1 MTIDARAYT
10 WCNLGPLSD
19 EGASIA
25 EDHAQGAG
33 VLMVKG
39 VINLEGIHRPYSGTV
54 VKLAYS
60 DGQSWI
66 AQFPLRLLVLS
77 CFSDPIRNKTS
88 VSVGCDFAYY
98 DNRKEPVT
106 VEAEEQDDEENI
118 PDIVRRVKTPALS
131 ASYLAARI
139 FRILGIPIVGGIP
152 LTNVYVR
159 EEFDMSGGYVEEL
172 GKLCVSE
179 GYICYMNE
187 DGHAE
192 IVQKDRYLSV
202 DRILTADD
210 LIDLNPINSGDLPGD
225 AVYGRYTSLKL
236 KAPEDEDEPDPNDPD
251 PPEDLDRQR
260 RDWEREESI
269 GQREVIFH
277 DWTRFNLVNT
287 FEEVKVKDKDNLDV
301 CKPQNDYPK
310 EYLPEGSFE
319 KKDPRTGEAKLYK
332 PKLVVCSHP
341 MRDVVTHIPYSKTEA
356 QYDSKDRVT
365 YRHTERSEPFGLT
378 TSESFYTYADGIFWA
393 FSPLALARRGNDDPE
408 ALLSEETIER
418 KPIAPVCMSLGLE
431 QSYGTISALG
441 GSYIASKRVVLY
453 EVNSASGV
461 TKTTTLNFVPYMQT
475 TEGSETISRIR
486 DRLNTYDQNARL
498 PGAPLVQLATTLVQ
512 SGSETR
518 IRTER
523 EFGIQRRPKEVDRK
537 KEKNKKEEAPPGV
550 VEEARLSWAVGSAA
564 SQTAVELSPPYV
576 PDDRIVGSTS
586 GPPWSFSVFPSNAA
600 AKVLN
605 YGRIENRYLFGHRN
619 GAGIQVLPEALPP
632 KPLSIVYIRLK
643 GCTGAFLVNGR
654 TWNLDPSGAT
664 VTCDALFWGAID
676 GTVSNAWFP
685 LPPNISALPTP
696 LAITSN
702 SNPVPA
708 NAIPIPAGFNFS
720 NPDLNTL
727 FAALPANTAPI
738 PPATIAPAIIIR
750 PYRETIFCGAGS
762 GSGAIASP
770 QFWIA
775 QPPGEYIAGS
785 GSGVLATAVAGPSTS
800 LGVRW
805 TSGTT
810 FRAAA
815 GTAGPG
821 HGGGERWASGS
832 VFTAGVGSDGLVRAP
847 GARWSSATAFTAG
860 AAEGGLVLGAGARWT
875 SGTSFAAGA
884 GSDDL
889 EQAPGATWTSA
900 SAFVAG
906 AGEDGNEQGAGAAW
920 GSSSTFTAGAANDGL
935 EEAPGANWASGSV
948 FYAGIG
954 GVGDGSGAGATW
966 ASGST
971 FTAGAGAVAGPTDPN
986 FSSVSLLLPFDG
998 ANGSTTFTDSSSN
1011 ALAPSSATGSVAIST
1026 AQSKYG
1032 GASALFPSTGTNYIR
1047 YTPQAALQFPGDF
1060 TIELWVWQSNFEDR
1074 VIGSSS
1080 SDGNTQV
1087 FRLGEGGSGRLSF
1100 YLNGTQVFFP
1110 TAADIAINTWQHL
1123 AICRSGSS
1131 TRMFVDGVQKGS
1143 TNTTWAGTF
1152 RMDVIGMFFFSGS
1165 PYDNQFRGH
1174 IDDLRITK
1182 AARYTANFTPPT
1194 APFPNS

>member
-106 VEAEEQDDEENI
+106 VEAEEEDDEESI

-131 ASYLAARI
+131 AAYLASRI
-139 FRILGIPIVGGIP
+139 FGILGIPIVGSIP

-192 IVQKDRYLSV
+192 IVQKDRYLYV
-202 DRILTADD
+202 GRVLTADD
-210 LIDLNPINSGDLPGD
+210 LIDLNPINAGDLPGD

-236 KAPEDEDEPDPNDPD
+236 RAPKDEDEPDPNDPD
-251 PPEDLDRQR
+251 PPEDPDRR
-260 RDWEREESI
+260 KRDWELEESY
-269 GQREVIFH
+269 GQREVVYH
-277 DWTRFNLVNT
+277 DWTKYEVKDT
-287 FEEVKVKDKDNLDV
+287 TEEVKVKDAFNHDV
-301 CKPQNDYPK
+301 CNPGEYPANS
-310 EYLPEGSFE
+310 LPEGSFV
-319 KKDPRTGEAKLYK
+319 KNGKLMK
-332 PKLVVCSHP
+332 PKKTVCSVP
-341 MRDVVTHIPYSKTEA
+341 RRQVITHIPYSKTETN
-356 QYDSKDRVT
+356 YDYKDRVS
-365 YRHTERSEPFGLT
+365 YRYSEKSEPFGLT
-378 TSESFYTYADGIFWA
+378 TSTTSYVYADSPNIWA
-393 FSPLALARRGNDDPE
+393 FSPLDLARNSNNDPE
-408 ALLSEETIER
+408 ALLSEETVETR
-418 KPIAPVCMSLGLE
+418 PIGPVCMSLGLE
-431 QSYGTISALG
+431 QPFGVIYDLG
-441 GSYIASKRVVLY
+441 RYVSSRRSVLY
-453 EVNSASGV
+453 EKNTTSGI
-461 TKTTTLNFVPYMQT
+461 TKTTTTNFVPFMQT
-475 TEGSETISRIR
+475 TEGSEVISRIR
-486 DRLNTYDQNARL
+486 DRLEAYDQLARL
-498 PGAPLVQLATTLVQ
+498 PGSDFVGLATRLVE
-512 SGSETR
+512 SGSEVR

-537 KEKNKKEEAPPGV
+537 KEENKKEQAPPDV

-586 GPPWSFSVFPSNAA
+586 GPPWSFSVQPSNASF
-600 AKVLN
+600 KVLN

-619 GAGIQVLPEALPP
+619 GVGIQVLPEALPP
-632 KPLSIVYIRLK
+632 KPLSVVYLRLR

-676 GTVSNAWFP
+676 GTVGDAWFP
-685 LPPNISALPTP
+685 LPPNISALPAP
-696 LAITSN
+696 VAITNN

-708 NAIPIPAGFNFS
+708 NAIPIPTGFNFS

-727 FAALPANTAPI
+727 FGALPANTAPI
-738 PPATIAPAIIIR
+738 PPATIAPAIIIK

-762 GSGAIASP
+762 GSGAIADP

-775 QPPGEYIAGS
+775 QPAGEYLAGS

-800 LGVRW
+800 LGARW

-810 FRAAA
+810 FTAAA

-821 HGGGERWASGS
+821 HGGGERWVSGT
-832 VFTAGVGSDGLVRAP
+832 VFVAGVGSDGVGK
-847 GARWSSATAFTAG
+847 GARWSSGTVFTAG
-860 AAEGGLVLGAGARWT
+860 EGLAGPGVGLGASWASASVFT
-875 SGTSFAAGA
+875 AGI
-884 GSDDL
+884 GSSVT
-889 EQAPGATWTSA
+889 APGATWTSA
-900 SAFVAG
+900 SAFTP
-906 AGEDGNEQGAGAAW
+906 GEGGDGSVQTPGAAW
-920 GSSSTFTAGAANDGL
+920 TSSSVFNAGTGDNGYREVLTSSIVNEVVTLSFDDIDFEIYAYSSYSAMMFERIRVL
-935 EEAPGANWASGSV
+935 PGATNETFKIEYIA
-948 FYAGIG
+948 A
-954 GVGDGSGAGATW
+954 GSGINM
-966 ASGST
+966 SGVPSGGIFLDAYIKHYGRYVNVT
-971 FTAGAGAVAGPTDPN
+971 SMSYETNPTT
-986 FSSVSLLLPFDG
+986 LPG
-998 ANGSTTFTDSSSN
+998 
-1011 ALAPSSATGSVAIST
+1011 
-1026 AQSKYG
+1026 Q
-1032 GASALFPSTGTNYIR
+1032 
-1047 YTPQAALQFPGDF
+1047 
-1060 TIELWVWQSNFEDR
+1060 NFEFDPYYDYR
-1074 VIGSSS
+1074 QTSAYGY
-1080 SDGNTQV
+1080 
-1087 FRLGEGGSGRLSF
+1087 F
-1100 YLNGTQVFFP
+1100 YLIARATSGFLTKITINVSVD
-1110 TAADIAINTWQHL
+1110 TAFAYWRSAKSVLTINT
-1123 AICRSGSS
+1123 
-1131 TRMFVDGVQKGS
+1131 V
-1143 TNTTWAGTF
+1143 
-1152 RMDVIGMFFFSGS
+1152 
-1165 PYDNQFRGH
+1165 
-1174 IDDLRITK
+1174 
-1182 AARYTANFTPPT
+1182 
-1194 APFPNS
+1194 